1 MADFAPHSDPHPPG
15 EPTTA
20 STGAAGA
27 GAESEAGAAA
37 SLGAASEDRAVLT
50 LVERKTLWNSLREQV
65 RERFHPTELPPLE
78 LESKPAPVDEI
89 WSRKRSFWGGG
100 GSLLVHAIVILLLL
114 LPLFNPS
121 VHKAVLG
128 ELGNATILHFPAL
141 APRSPKPLG
150 GGGGGGL
157 HVLRTPSRGKL
168 PVFRRHPLA
177 PPQVK
182 VQFKPLL
189 PVPPALAVE
198 RHVALP
204 EPNLPQF
211 GDPVAV
217 AAPPT
222 NGPGS
227 LEGAGVGAQGGI
239 GPGGGAGYGPGTG
252 GNLGGGAASYGA
264 DVSAPV
270 AIYSPDPSYSD
281 AARKAK
287 YQGTVVLLVDIGVDG
302 RAHNIRVIRPLGLG
316 LDQKAIE
323 AVRQWRFIPA
333 KKRNGQPVEMAADI
347 QVNFHLF

>member
-1 MADFAPHSDPHPPG
+1 MADFAPHSVPPPPDPA
-15 EPTTA
+15 TA
-20 STGAAGA
+20 GTAAAGA
-27 GAESEAGAAA
+27 ASAGAGSEPAA
-37 SLGAASEDRAVLT
+37 QDRAVLT

-65 RERFHPTELPPLE
+65 RERFHPTALPPLE

-114 LPLFNPS
+114 LPLFNPA

-128 ELGNATILHFPAL
+128 GLNNATILHFPVLTPAN
-141 APRSPKPLG
+141 PKPLG

-239 GPGGGAGYGPGTG
+239 GPGSGAGYGPGAG
-252 GNLGGGAASYGA
+252 GNLGGGAASFGA
-264 DVSAPV
+264 DVS
-270 AIYSPDPSYSD
+270 SPQVVYDPNPQYSD

-302 RAHNIRVIRPLGLG
+302 RAHNIRVIQPLGLG

-333 KKRNGQPVEMAADI
+333 KRRNGQPVQVAADI

>member
-1 MADFAPHSDPHPPG
+1 MADFAPQSAPPPHDPPAQPD
-15 EPTTA
+15 
-20 STGAAGA
+20 
-27 GAESEAGAAA
+27 AESGGVAGGDNRTAP
-37 SLGAASEDRAVLT
+37 GDDRAVLS
-50 LVERKTLWNSLREQV
+50 LVERKTLWKSLREQIH
-65 RERFHPTELPPLE
+65 ERFHPVELPPLE

-89 WSRKRSFWGGG
+89 WSRRRSFWGGG

-114 LPLFNPS
+114 LPLFNPT
-121 VHKAVLG
+121 VHKAIMGGLG
-128 ELGNATILHFPAL
+128 SATILHFPVL
-141 APRSPKPLG
+141 APPSPKPLG

-168 PVFRRHPLA
+168 PVFRKTPLA

-182 VQFKPLL
+182 VQVKPLL
-189 PVPPALAVE
+189 PVPAALAVE
-198 RHVALP
+198 KHISMP
-204 EPNLPQF
+204 QPNLPQF

-227 LEGAGVGAQGGI
+227 LEGAGVGAKGGI
-239 GPGGGAGYGPGTG
+239 GPGSGAGYGPGNG
-252 GNLGGGAASYGA
+252 GNLGGGAASFGA
-264 DVSAPV
+264 DVSQPQV
-270 AIYSPDPSYSD
+270 VYDPDPQYSD

-287 YQGTVVLLVDIGVDG
+287 YEGTVVLLVDIGIDG

-333 KKRNGQPVEMAADI
+333 KRRNGQPIEVAADI
-347 QVNFHLF
+347 QVNFRLF